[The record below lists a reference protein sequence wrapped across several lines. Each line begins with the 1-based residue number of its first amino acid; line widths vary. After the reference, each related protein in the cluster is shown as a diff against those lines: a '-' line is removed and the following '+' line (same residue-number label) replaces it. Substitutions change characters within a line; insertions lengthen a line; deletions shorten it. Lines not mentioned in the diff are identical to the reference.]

1 MVWHEPTRN
10 FKPRWT
16 AGAFET
22 NKRRVRAELKRMA
35 LKELRGANQLALRDE
50 AREVFVNS
58 ILNPPAPNKAV
69 RMAAARY
76 KKDVGR

>member
-1 MVWHEPTRN
+1 MARTYKELQAKMDRGSI
-10 FKPRWT
+10 RD
-16 AGAFET
+16 
-22 NKRRVRAELKRMA
+22 NKRRARAELKRMA

>member
-1 MVWHEPTRN
+1 MARTYKELQAKMDRGSI
-10 FKPRWT
+10 RD
-16 AGAFET
+16 